1 MKTFI
6 KRLFFSIPSKVQR
19 YSLCSLAV
27 VIVLAVMADRA
38 ISRGMNVSLAVAR
51 FVTFSATTPVAGDAM
66 PQSQAPADT
75 LKDSP

>member
-27 VIVLAVMADRA
+27 VIVLAVMAARA
-38 ISRGMNVSLAVAR
+38 IQIAI
-51 FVTFSATTPVAGDAM
+51 
-66 PQSQAPADT
+66 QE
-75 LKDSP
+75 

>member
-1 MKTFI
+1 MKTVI
-6 KRLFFSIPSKVQR
+6 KRLFSNIQRNVQR

-38 ISRGMNVSLAVAR
+38 ISRGMNVSLAVAS